1 MENIKFQSGKT
12 LLEWYNDEVRIH
24 HYDPVETPPRAPYSL
39 YELEEE
45 LLRRLEKFDSIGF

>member
-1 MENIKFQSGKT
+1 MENIKAESGKD
-12 LLEWYNDEVRIH
+12 LLEWYEREVRIH

-39 YELEEE
+39 YELEAE

>member
-1 MENIKFQSGKT
+1 MENIKLQSGKN
-12 LLEWYNDEVRIH
+12 LLEWYEREVRIH

-39 YELEEE
+39 YELEAE